1 MVLNIGQYIGLWVLL
16 IWYKEKY
23 GYIVLCRY
31 CIILVM
37 FFLSFFLKTRI
48 WAQIFC
54 QTQFDNNISLS
65 PNWEMKPLFSF
76 GINIGCKRERKE
88 WYCYW
93 TLELLWGWDRGGIFS
108 SSDLLLKMQSL
119 HVVVLLLWL
128 VWYWS
133 CCWYFILLLLLFV
146 SPAAAVDAF
155 PLLLQFS
162 SPPATTVANAA
173 PLFLLLLPPPVPA
186 IAAVLHPLLLL
197 CCSLYYCSGVGMRC
211 SAYSVLL
218 ILSSI
223 VPQLFFSFSFFL
235 SFLLWF
241 FFLSVVSCNQQVT
254 RTRKEW
260 KERTKEDRGGGL
272 HISFILECFYCRIF
286 IQ

>member
-48 WAQIFC
+48 WAQFFC

-133 CCWYFILLLLLFV
+133 CCWYFILLLLFV
-146 SPAAAVDAF
+146 SPSAAVDAF
-155 PLLLQFS
+155 PLLLLFFFS
-162 SPPATTVANAA
+162 FLLLLPLLLQMLLLFFFFFFLL
-173 PLFLLLLPPPVPA
+173 LFLLLLQCCTRYCCCAAPSTTVVVLA
-186 IAAVLHPLLLL
+186 CVAVL
-197 CCSLYYCSGVGMRC
+197 
-211 SAYSVLL
+211 
-218 ILSSI
+218 I
-223 VPQLFFSFSFFL
+223 QFF
-235 SFLLWF
+235 
-241 FFLSVVSCNQQVT
+241 
-254 RTRKEW
+254 
-260 KERTKEDRGGGL
+260 
-272 HISFILECFYCRIF
+272 
-286 IQ
+286 